1 MLCTCSDVLF
11 CLFVME
17 WDRTWQ
23 PDSESPTCKWTRPSQ
38 RKHLSLTDCTLQLLV
53 CRDKSTAGRTQ
64 SCQEAL
70 LIVDIIMLS
79 QFHVVSNKKFLIHL
93 QFILYSKTEMTLLKA
108 ELRSVFLGSP
118 GAVAVHVYG

>member
-1 MLCTCSDVLF
+1 
-11 CLFVME
+11 ME
-17 WDRTWQ
+17 WDCTWQ

-64 SCQEAL
+64 SCQEAS

-93 QFILYSKTEMTLLKA
+93 QFLLYSKTEMTLLKA
-108 ELRSVFLGSP
+108 ELRSEFLGSP